1 MKIYRILNNNAV
13 IILDENNEERIVCG
27 PGLAYGKR
35 KGDDIDEKKINKKF
49 IVQNNQTNLRLQQL
63 IEDIPIKNIEV
74 ADDIIRYAKLK
85 LGKKIGDNL
94 IISLSDH
101 IHSSLIRFKEGISL
115 KNALI
120 WDIKRFYKDEFE
132 IGVEALNI
140 IEENFH
146 VRLPIDEAAFIA
158 THIVSAETEA
168 EMVDIN
174 EVTKLMQEILDI
186 VTYFFKV
193 SFNPD
198 SLYYYRFVTHL
209 KFFAERIISGDQY
222 QDEDDDDLLEILK
235 SKYQNS
241 YRCVKL
247 IEVFIQRN
255 YHYHLSDGEQS
266 YLVIHI
272 ERLIYKEE
280 H

>member
-13 IILDENNEERIVCG
+13 IILDENKEERIVCG

-35 KGDDIDEKKINKKF
+35 KGDEIDKKKINKKF
-49 IVQNNQTNLRLQQL
+49 VVQNNQTNLRLQQL

-85 LGKKIGDNL
+85 LGKKISDSL

-115 KNALI
+115 KNALL

-140 IEENFH
+140 IEKNFH
-146 VRLPIDEAAFIA
+146 VKLPIDEAAFIA
-158 THIVSAETEA
+158 THVVSAETEV
-168 EMVDIN
+168 EMADIN

-193 SFNPD
+193 SLNPE
-198 SLYYYRFVTHL
+198 SVYYYRFVTHL
-209 KFFAERIISGDQY
+209 KFFAQRVISGKQY
-222 QDEDDDDLLEILK
+222 HDDDSDLLAILK
-235 SKYQNS
+235 KKYHNS
-241 YRCVKL
+241 FECVAL
-247 IEVFIQRN
+247 IDEFIEKN
-255 YHYHLSDGEQS
+255 YHYRLSDEEQS
-266 YLVIHI
+266 YLTIHI

>member
-13 IILDENNEERIVCG
+13 IILDENKEERIVCG

-35 KGDDIDEKKINKKF
+35 KGDEIDEKKINKKF
-49 IVQNNQTNLRLQQL
+49 VVQNNQTNLRLQQL

-85 LGKKIGDNL
+85 LGKKISDSL

-115 KNALI
+115 KNALL

-140 IEENFH
+140 IEKNFH
-146 VRLPIDEAAFIA
+146 VKLPIDEAAFIA
-158 THIVSAETEA
+158 THIVSAETEV
-168 EMVDIN
+168 EMADIN

-193 SFNPD
+193 SLNPE
-198 SLYYYRFVTHL
+198 SVYYYRFVTHL
-209 KFFAERIISGDQY
+209 KFFAQRVISGKQY
-222 QDEDDDDLLEILK
+222 HDDDSDLLAILK
-235 SKYQNS
+235 KKYHNS
-241 YRCVKL
+241 FECVAL
-247 IEVFIQRN
+247 IDEFIEKN
-255 YHYHLSDGEQS
+255 YHYRLSDEEQS
-266 YLVIHI
+266 YLTIHI